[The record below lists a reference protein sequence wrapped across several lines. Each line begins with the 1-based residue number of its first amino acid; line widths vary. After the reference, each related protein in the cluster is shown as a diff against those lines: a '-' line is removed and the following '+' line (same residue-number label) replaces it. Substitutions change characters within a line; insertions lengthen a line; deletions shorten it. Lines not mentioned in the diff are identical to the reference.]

1 MTTEKTDRYVS
12 FEGIDC
18 DGKSKRIL
26 NYIEQYLTSPPHES
40 PWLDYFRQK
49 LRDREALGQDE
60 LYFVGSQINPI
71 QSLFEEYNDTEALAL
86 LEQVEE
92 ECC

>member
-12 FEGIDC
+12 FGGIDC
-18 DGKSKRIL
+18 DGKSKRVL
-26 NYIEQYLTSPPHES
+26 SYIEQYLASPPHES

-60 LYFVGSQINPI
+60 LYFVGSQINHI
-71 QSLFEEYNDTEALAL
+71 RSLFEDYDDTKALDL
-86 LEQVEE
+86 LDQVEE

>member
-18 DGKSKRIL
+18 DGKSKRL
-26 NYIEQYLTSPPHES
+26 LSYIEQYLASPPHES

-60 LYFVGSQINPI
+60 LYFVGSQINPMR
-71 QSLFEEYNDTEALAL
+71 SLFEEYNDNEALVL
-86 LEQVEE
+86 LQQVEE